1 MAELFLRTT
10 ARSFERQLRSAC
22 EAIIADAR
30 GGRATSAA
38 AAWLLE
44 NYWFLRMQVRE
55 VRESMPR
62 SYFRRLPRD
71 VKGGAP
77 RIERAASAFIAENHE
92 KLDDQTLREFF
103 EAWQQHTVLNLAE
116 LWAIRPMLK
125 SVLLQQLA
133 AVVAEGRLES
143 DGAETI
149 VRSVIGGLRDL
160 DDVTWP
166 ELVEHL
172 SYLDRT
178 LRNDPAG
185 AYARMDFETRDR
197 YRRAIEEFARHS
209 RSTEVEIAEVAIE
222 LARQANR
229 HVGFYIFGAEL
240 SELRKSMRIG
250 RGVSTAIRDAV
261 LAVPS
266 LVYLG
271 GAALAT
277 FAILWAVDLVAGP
290 LPWWFL
296 LLLAIPASQSA
307 LGIVNLLVSHF
318 LKPRVQV
325 RMDFRGGV
333 PDDCRTLVVVPT
345 LLLSRSSIERLIGN
359 LEIYYLANRDRNVYF
374 GLVTDL
380 PDSEL
385 PGTTA
390 EEREIIDDC
399 VAGVRELNR
408 RHGND
413 GHHPF
418 FLFHRDREWNEAERR
433 WMGAERKRGK
443 LDTLNHFLL
452 GDGGHFPLTVGELDQ
467 LASTRYVLTLDS
479 DTQLPRDT
487 ASKLIGSMAHPL
499 NCPIFDERKGIVKS
513 GYALMQPRIGISME
527 SAGKSRLA
535 AIYSGETG
543 FDPYTTAVSDVY
555 QDLFGRATFTGKG
568 IYDVAA
574 FNRATNGR
582 FPDNTLLS
590 HDLIEGEHVRAG
602 LTTDLELIDDYPS
615 RYQAFSKRKH
625 RWVRGDWQIA
635 MWLLPRVPDS
645 QWRWMANTLPAVS
658 RWKIFDN
665 LRRSLLEVCY
675 LMALLAA
682 WFVLGAESQI
692 ATLAIVGILLLPA
705 YAEVV
710 ISFLRLP
717 PLRFFRPWIWTRF
730 SDFMRAHLD
739 TALVLVF
746 LPAQALLM
754 VDAIARTIYRRTISH
769 QNLLQWESMAQAE
782 LAKGVSFDR
791 SSLLDPRQ
799 WQAVVKGWSL
809 PERCLAIAVGS
820 AFLIWC
826 SVVFWGNGAHA
837 SAFAL
842 LLAWIASP
850 LAMAWL
856 NGGALRNAPVGDR
869 NFLRELALATWRYFD
884 DGERAEENWLVPD
897 NVQLDPPARAQRT
910 SPTNLGLQLNAF
922 VAAHELGYITPQELA
937 DRVGRVRGVLA
948 ALERDHGHFF
958 NWYNT
963 SDLQVLGERFV
974 STVDSGNLAAS
985 LVVLRQACI
994 GIGGEP
1000 LIGVRAIDS
1009 LRDHLRRIRAVLPVS
1024 ARTTSIVRLL
1034 DGLRRQLEAEPD
1046 DLFFFEGVL
1055 TEVRVLAADLQRE
1068 AESAAARIEL
1078 RAPETAGEI
1087 RYAIE
1092 AFRKRADR
1100 MLNDLGET
1108 APWLEQPFETELR
1121 MSLSNPALA
1130 NLMHRVRA
1138 VPKFAELPA
1147 AYEAI
1152 EAEIDRLTGA
1162 EQGVHAA
1169 TLQTLALLR
1178 GVLPTARD
1186 RARGLLSEL
1195 QSIADWAERT
1205 GVEMDFR
1212 FLFDGRRNLFRI
1224 GWNADTKEL
1233 APSSYDL
1240 LASEARIGIFLAIA
1254 RGQAPGQAWF
1264 HLGRKLTYYRGHRTL
1279 ISWSGTMFEYLMPL
1293 LFMQTWA
1300 GTLLGESM
1308 QSVVRIQRMYARERR
1323 IPWGISESAHSGRDG
1338 VLNYQYRA
1346 FGVPSC
1352 GLDRIS
1358 PEDLV
1363 VAPYASVLALQIDAR
1378 AAVENLRYME
1388 ERGWLAGFGFYEAID
1403 FRRRSR
1409 GHRQPEVIRAFMAH
1423 HQGMSLL
1430 ALTNVLCENA
1440 IQKLFHSH
1448 PAVLATELLLQ
1459 ERMPVM
1465 AEATAPEEQLPTL
1478 EALSAEVAP
1487 SGDGEIVPA

>member
-1 MAELFLRTT
+1 M
-10 ARSFERQLRSAC
+10 
-22 EAIIADAR
+22 
-30 GGRATSAA
+30 
-38 AAWLLE
+38 
-44 NYWFLRMQVRE
+44 
-55 VRESMPR
+55 
-62 SYFRRLPRD
+62 
-71 VKGGAP
+71 
-77 RIERAASAFIAENHE
+77 
-92 KLDDQTLREFF
+92 
-103 EAWQQHTVLNLAE
+103 
-116 LWAIRPMLK
+116 
-125 SVLLQQLA
+125 
-133 AVVAEGRLES
+133 
-143 DGAETI
+143 
-149 VRSVIGGLRDL
+149 
-160 DDVTWP
+160 
-166 ELVEHL
+166 
-172 SYLDRT
+172 

-185 AYARMDFETRDR
+185 AYAHMDFETRDR
-197 YRRAIEEFARHS
+197 YRRAIEEFAQHTS
-209 RSTEVEIAEVAIE
+209 ASEIEIASTAIE
-222 LARQANR
+222 LARRANR
-229 HVGFYIFGAEL
+229 HVGFYIFGEDL
-240 SELRKSMRIG
+240 PELRKAARIG
-250 RGVSTAIRDAV
+250 RGFSTSIRDAV

-271 GAALAT
+271 GAASAT
-277 FAILWAVDLVAGP
+277 AAILWAVHRAAGP

-307 LGIVNLLVSHF
+307 LALVNLLVSHF

-325 RMDFRGGV
+325 RMDLRGGV
-333 PDDCRTLVVVPT
+333 PDECRTLVAVPT
-345 LLLSRSSIERLIGN
+345 LLLSRNSIERLIGN
-359 LEIYYLANRDRNVYF
+359 LEIYYLANRDRNIYF
-374 GLVTDL
+374 GLITDL
-380 PDSEL
+380 PDAAL

-390 EEREIIDDC
+390 EEREIIDHC

-408 RHGND
+408 RYATP
-413 GHHPF
+413 GHSPF
-418 FLFHRDREWNEAERR
+418 FLFHRDREWNEAERS

-452 GDGGHFPLTVGELDQ
+452 GDGAQFPLTVGDLDQ
-467 LASTRYVLTLDS
+467 LRGTRYVLTLDS

-487 ASKLIGSMAHPL
+487 AWKLIGSMAHPL
-499 NCPIFDERKGIVKS
+499 NRPLFDERTGIVKS
-513 GYALMQPRIGISME
+513 GYALLQPRIGISME

-574 FNRATNGR
+574 FERATKSR
-582 FPDNTLLS
+582 FADNTLLS

-602 LTTDLELIDDYPS
+602 LITDLELIDDYPS

-645 QWRWMANTLPAVS
+645 AWRWVPSPLPLVS

-665 LRRSLLEVCY
+665 LRRSLVEICY
-675 LMALLAA
+675 LSALLAA
-682 WFVLGAESQI
+682 WFLLGAESQTV
-692 ATLAIVGILLLPA
+692 TLAIIGILLLPA

-717 PLRFFRPWIWTRF
+717 PLRLFRPWIWTRF
-730 SDFMRAHLD
+730 SDFLRAHLD
-739 TALVLVF
+739 AALVLIF

-754 VDAIARTIYRRTISH
+754 ADAIARTIYRRTVSH

-782 LAKGVSFDR
+782 LAKDGSFDR
-791 SSLLDPRQ
+791 SAIFDPRQ
-799 WQAVVKGWSL
+799 WPAILRSGNL
-809 PERCLAIAVGS
+809 PERCLAIAVG
-820 AFLIWC
+820 AALLIWGA
-826 SVVFWGNGAHA
+826 VVIWGNAAHPP
-837 SAFAL
+837 AFAL
-842 LLAWIASP
+842 LLAWMASP

-856 NGGALRNAPVGDR
+856 NGGARRNALVGDR
-869 NFLRELALATWRYFD
+869 DFLRELALATWRYFD

-897 NVQLDPPARAQRT
+897 NVQMDPPARALRT
-910 SPTNLGLQLNAF
+910 SPTNLGLQLNSF
-922 VAAHELGYITPQELA
+922 VAAHELGYITPFEFVS
-937 DRVGRVRGVLA
+937 RVARLRPVLSS
-948 ALERDHGHFF
+948 LERDHGHFF
-958 NWYNT
+958 NWYST
-963 SDLQVLGERFV
+963 HDLQVLGERFV
-974 STVDSGNLAAS
+974 STVDSGNLSAS
-985 LVVLRQACI
+985 LVVLKQACI
-994 GIGGEP
+994 AVGDQP
-1000 LIGVRAIDS
+1000 LIGARAIAA
-1009 LRDHLRRIRAVLPVS
+1009 LRDHLGRIREAFPAS

-1055 TEVRVLAADLQRE
+1055 TEVRVLAADLERE
-1068 AESAAARIEL
+1068 AEPAAARIDW
-1078 RAPETAGEI
+1078 RAPETAAEV
-1087 RYAIE
+1087 RYAIG
-1092 AFRKRADR
+1092 ALRQRADR
-1100 MLNDLGET
+1100 MLNDLGAM
-1108 APWLEQPFETELR
+1108 APWLEQPYETELR
-1121 MSLSNPALA
+1121 MSLSNPVLA
-1130 NLMHRVRA
+1130 NLMHRLRA
-1138 VPKFAELPA
+1138 IPKLSLLPDEYA
-1147 AYEAI
+1147 AI
-1152 EAEIDRLTGA
+1152 TTEIDRLTTA
-1162 EQGVHAA
+1162 EPALHAE
-1169 TLQTLALLR
+1169 TLQMLADLR
-1178 GVLPTARD
+1178 VALAGADD
-1186 RARGLLSEL
+1186 RARALLGEL
-1195 QSIADWAERT
+1195 QSLAAWAEHT
-1205 GVEMDFR
+1205 SAEMDFR
-1212 FLFDGRRNLFRI
+1212 FLFDTRRNLFRI
-1224 GWNADTKEL
+1224 GWNADTREL

-1254 RGQAPGQAWF
+1254 RGHAPGLAWF

-1378 AAVENLRYME
+1378 EAVENLRYMQA
-1388 ERGWLAGFGFYEAID
+1388 RGWLAQFGFYEAID

-1465 AEATAPEEQLPTL
+1465 AEATEQEEQLPTL

-1487 SGDGEIVPA
+1487 AGGGEIVPA

>member
-1 MAELFLRTT
+1 MT
-10 ARSFERQLRSAC
+10 RSFERELKSAC

-30 GGRATSAA
+30 GGRATSAG

-55 VRESMPR
+55 ARESMPR

-71 VKGGAP
+71 EKGGEP
-77 RIERAASAFIAENHE
+77 RIERAAAQLIAQGPEH
-92 KLDDQTLREFF
+92 LDEETLRRFF
-103 EAWQQHTVLNLAE
+103 ENWQEQTVLTLAE

-125 SVLLQQLA
+125 SVLLQRLA

-143 DGAETI
+143 GDAESV

-166 ELVEHL
+166 ELVESL
-172 SYLDRT
+172 SHLDRT
-178 LRNDPAG
+178 LRNDPAN
-185 AYARMDFETRDR
+185 AYAQMDFETRDR
-197 YRRAIEEFARHS
+197 YRREIEEFARHS
-209 RSTEVEIAEVAIE
+209 SASENEIAAAAIE
-222 LARQANR
+222 LARAAGR
-229 HVGFYIFGAEL
+229 HVGFYLFGANL
-240 SELRKSMRIG
+240 NELRKKLGIG
-250 RGVSTAIRDAV
+250 RGFSTAIRDAV

-277 FAILWAVDLVAGP
+277 AAILWAVDGVAGP

-296 LLLAIPASQSA
+296 GLLAIPASQSA
-307 LGIVNLLVSHF
+307 LAVVNLLVSHF

-325 RMDFRGGV
+325 RMDFRAGV
-333 PDDCRTLVVVPT
+333 PDDYRTLVVVPT

-359 LEIYYLANRDRNVYF
+359 LEIYYLANRDRNIYF
-374 GLVTDL
+374 GLLTDL

-399 VAGVRELNR
+399 VAGIRELNR
-408 RHGND
+408 RHGAA
-413 GHHPF
+413 GHNPF
-418 FLFHRDREWNEAERR
+418 VLFHRDREWNEAERR

-443 LDTLNHFLL
+443 LDMLNHFLI
-452 GDGGHFPLTVGELDQ
+452 GEGAQFPLTIGDIAELH
-467 LASTRYVLTLDS
+467 ATRYVLTLDS

-487 ASKLIGSMAHPL
+487 AWKLIGSMAHPL
-499 NCPIFDERKGIVKS
+499 NQPAFDERTGIVTS

-568 IYDVAA
+568 IYDVRA
-574 FNRATNGR
+574 FDHATKGR

-602 LTTDLELIDDYPS
+602 LATDLELIDDYPS
-615 RYQAFSKRKH
+615 RYQTFSKRKH

-645 QWRWMANTLPAVS
+645 AWRWIKSPLPLVS

-665 LRRSLLEVCY
+665 LRRSLVEICY
-675 LMALLAA
+675 LSALLAA
-682 WFVLGAESQI
+682 WFLLGQESQ
-692 ATLAIVGILLLPA
+692 AVTLAVIGVLLLPA

-730 SDFMRAHLD
+730 SDFLRAHLD
-739 TALVLVF
+739 SALVLVF
-746 LPAQALLM
+746 LPTQALLM
-754 VDAIARTIYRRTISH
+754 IDAIARTIYRRVVSH
-769 QNLLQWESMAQAE
+769 QNLLQWESMAQVE
-782 LAKGVSFDR
+782 LAKGCGFDR
-791 SSLLDPRQ
+791 NALLDPRR
-799 WQAVVKGWSL
+799 WPAIIKSWNL
-809 PERCLAIAVGS
+809 PERCLAIGVAGAFVVWCAVVLS
-820 AFLIWC
+820 
-826 SVVFWGNGAHA
+826 GNGAHA
-837 SAFAL
+837 AAFAL
-842 LLAWIASP
+842 LLAWMAAP

-856 NGGALRNAPVGDR
+856 NGGARRNAPVGDQD
-869 NFLRELALATWRYFD
+869 FLRELALATWRYFD
-884 DGERAEENWLVPD
+884 EGERVDENWLVPD
-897 NVQLDPPARAQRT
+897 NIQLDPPARAQRT
-910 SPTNLGLQLNAF
+910 SPTNLGLQLNAY
-922 VAAHELGYITPQELA
+922 VAAHELGYITQQEFT
-937 DRVGRVRGVLA
+937 GRVARMRSVVTSLQR
-948 ALERDHGHFF
+948 ERGHFF

-963 SDLQVLGERFV
+963 QDLKPLGDRFV

-985 LVVLRQACI
+985 LVVVRQACLAI
-994 GIGGEP
+994 EDQP
-1000 LIGVRAIDS
+1000 LIGPRVIDA
-1009 LRDHLRRIRAVLPVS
+1009 LRDHLRRIREALPVS

-1034 DGLRRQLEAEPD
+1034 DGLRRQLEADPD

-1055 TEVRVLAADLQRE
+1055 MEVQVLAAELQRE
-1068 AESAAARIEL
+1068 AQPAATRVAW
-1078 RAPETAGEI
+1078 RAPDTAAEI
-1087 RYAIE
+1087 RHAIE

-1100 MLNDLGET
+1100 MLSDLVQL
-1108 APWLEQPFETELR
+1108 APWLGEPFETELR
-1121 MSLSNPALA
+1121 MSLSNPVLA
-1130 NLMHRVRA
+1130 NLMHLVRA
-1138 VPKFAELPA
+1138 VPKLAELPHT
-1147 AYEAI
+1147 YHAI
-1152 EAEIDRLTGA
+1152 EAEIHRLTETEPGL
-1162 EQGVHAA
+1162 HAA
-1169 TLQTLALLR
+1169 TLQMLAVLR
-1178 GVLPTARD
+1178 TALAEPSKRV
-1186 RARGLLSEL
+1186 RALSNEL

-1205 GVEMDFR
+1205 GAEMDFR
-1212 FLFDGRRNLFRI
+1212 FLFDTRRNLFRI
-1224 GWNADTKEL
+1224 GWNADTGEL

-1323 IPWGISESAHSGRDG
+1323 IPWGISESAHADRDG

-1363 VAPYASVLALQIDAR
+1363 VAPYASVLALQIDPR
-1378 AAVENLRYME
+1378 AAVENLKYME
-1388 ERGWLAGFGFYEAID
+1388 ARGWRGAFGFYEAID

-1409 GHRQPEVIRAFMAH
+1409 GHRHAEVIRAFMAH

-1478 EALSAEVAP
+1478 EALSAEAP
-1487 SGDGEIVPA
+1487 AGGEIVPA